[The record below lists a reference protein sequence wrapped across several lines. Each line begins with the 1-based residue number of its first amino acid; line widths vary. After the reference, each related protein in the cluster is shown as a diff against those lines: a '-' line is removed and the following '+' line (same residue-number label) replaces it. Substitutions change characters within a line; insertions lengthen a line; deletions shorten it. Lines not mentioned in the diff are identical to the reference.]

1 MNCHLDRSG
10 EICGFFCPDQ
20 RRKSYSILA
29 VNPTAKPTRE
39 EIQAERQPKRAL
51 GLFDST
57 MIVIGVMIGS
67 GIFIVPANM
76 ARILGG
82 PGWLLAA
89 WVFAA
94 ILTIAA
100 AFSFGELASM
110 MPGGG
115 GMYLYLREAYSP
127 LWGFLYGWTLFTV
140 IQTGTIA
147 AVAVAFARFLGV
159 LAPSISESRYLVAPL
174 HLSAHY
180 AITLSTAQLVALLV
194 IALLTATNTLGI
206 EYGKIVQNSFTVAK
220 LGALAALILL
230 GLTAGWNA
238 AAVHANLAVFWQRP
252 AIPQAGGSL
261 TAILSL
267 VVVFCVSQ
275 SGSLFAADSWH
286 DITFAAEEVK
296 DPRTTLPRALAI
308 GTVIVMLL
316 YLAANVTYL
325 AVLKFPAIQHAAN
338 DRVATAML
346 EQIFPAWGGK
356 ALAMLIMV
364 STFGC
369 INSLVLAGPRAY
381 YAMARDKLFLPVAA
395 ELNRA
400 RVPGWSLV
408 MQGVWAGLLVLLT
421 TYSPLKGY
429 GNLYSDLLDY
439 IISAALLFYILTIA
453 AVVVLR
459 YKRPD
464 AERLYRTPGYPV
476 VPAVYILG
484 ASTVVLCLFIDRPA
498 TTWPGLVLVIAGLP
512 VYWLIRRA

>member
-1 MNCHLDRSG
+1 
-10 EICGFFCPDQ
+10 
-20 RRKSYSILA
+20 
-29 VNPTAKPTRE
+29 
-39 EIQAERQPKRAL
+39 
-51 GLFDST
+51 

-67 GIFIVPANM
+67 GIFIVPADM

-82 PGWLLAA
+82 PAWFLAA

-94 ILTIAA
+94 LLTIAA

-159 LAPSISESRYLVAPL
+159 LMPAISESHYLLPPV

-180 AITLSTAQLVALLV
+180 AITLSTAQLVGLLV
-194 IALLTATNTLGI
+194 IALLTVTNTLGI
-206 EYGKIVQNSFTVAK
+206 EYGKIIQNSFTVAK
-220 LGALAALILL
+220 LGALAVLILL
-230 GLTAGWNA
+230 GLTVGWNA
-238 AAVHANLAVFWQRP
+238 SAVHSNLAMFWQRP
-252 AIPQAGGSL
+252 ATAESSSL
-261 TAILSL
+261 GAILGL
-267 VVVFCVSQ
+267 VMVFCVSQ
-275 SGSLFAADSWH
+275 SGSLFAADAWH
-286 DITFAAEEVK
+286 DITFASEEVK
-296 DPRTTLPRALAI
+296 EPRSVLPRALAI
-308 GTVIVMLL
+308 GTVVVMLL
-316 YLAANVTYL
+316 YLAANVAYL
-325 AVLKFPAIQHAAN
+325 VVLDFSSIQHAPR

-346 EQIFPAWGGK
+346 QHIFPAWGGQ
-356 ALAMLIMV
+356 ALAVLIMV

-381 YAMARDKLFLPVAA
+381 YAMARDRLFIPAA
-395 ELNRA
+395 GRLNRA
-400 RVPGWSLV
+400 RVPGWSLL
-408 MQGVWAGLLVLLT
+408 MQGIWAGVLVLLT
-421 TYSPLKGY
+421 TYSPGKGY

-459 YKRPD
+459 YKRPE

-476 VPAVYILG
+476 VPAIYVIG
-484 ASTVVLCLFIDRPA
+484 ASAVVLCLFIDRPA
-498 TTWPGLVLVIAGLP
+498 TTWPGLVLVVAGLP
-512 VYWLIRRA
+512 VYWLIR

>member
-1 MNCHLDRSG
+1 MSP
-10 EICGFFCPDQ
+10 I
-20 RRKSYSILA
+20 
-29 VNPTAKPTRE
+29 AKPSGKQRE
-39 EIQAERQPKRAL
+39 EIQSQRQPKRAL

-57 MIVIGVMIGS
+57 MVVIGVMIGS
-67 GIFIVPANM
+67 GIFIVPADM

-94 ILTIAA
+94 VLTIAA

-159 LAPSISESRYLVAPL
+159 LAPAVSESHYLITPVR
-174 HLSAHY
+174 LSAHY
-180 AITLSTAQLVALLV
+180 ALTLSTAQLVAVLV
-194 IALLTATNTLGI
+194 IVLLTTTNTLGI

-220 LGALAALILL
+220 LGAMAVLILL
-230 GLTAGWNA
+230 GLTVGWNRSV
-238 AAVHANLAVFWQRP
+238 VHANLATFWQRP
-252 AIPQAGGSL
+252 A
-261 TAILSL
+261 TAHSGASMVGVLGLIM
-267 VVVFCVSQ
+267 VFCVSQ

-286 DITFAAEEVK
+286 DITFASEEVK
-296 DPRTTLPRALAI
+296 EPRTTLPRALAI
-308 GTVIVMLL
+308 GVVVVMLI
-316 YLAANVTYL
+316 YLAANIAYL
-325 AVLKFPAIQHAAN
+325 AVLNFSAIQHASH

-356 ALAMLIMV
+356 GLAVLIMV

-381 YAMARDKLFLPVAA
+381 YAMARDRLFVPAA
-395 ELNRA
+395 GRLNAA
-400 RVPGWSLV
+400 RVPGWSLL
-408 MQGVWAGLLVLLT
+408 MQGIWAALLVLLT
-421 TYSPLKGY
+421 TYSPVKGY

-459 YKRPD
+459 YRRPD
-464 AERLYRTPGYPV
+464 DERLYRTPGYPV
-476 VPAVYILG
+476 VPAVYLLG
-484 ASTVVLCLFIDRPA
+484 ASAVVLCLFIARPA
-498 TTWPGLVLVIAGLP
+498 TTWPGLALVITGLP
-512 VYWLIRRA
+512 VYWFIRRRAGN

>member
-1 MNCHLDRSG
+1 VT
-10 EICGFFCPDQ
+10 PAT
-20 RRKSYSILA
+20 K
-29 VNPTAKPTRE
+29 E
-39 EIQAERQPKRAL
+39 EIQAKRQPKRAL

-57 MIVIGVMIGS
+57 MVVIGVMIGS

-76 ARILGG
+76 ARMLGG
-82 PGWLLAA
+82 PGWFLGA

-94 ILTIAA
+94 VLTIAA

-159 LAPSISESRYLVAPL
+159 WAPSVSESRYLFPPL
-174 HLSAHY
+174 RLSAHY
-180 AITLSTAQLVALLV
+180 AITLSSAQLVALVV

-206 EYGKIVQNSFTVAK
+206 EYGKIIQNSFTVAK

-230 GLTAGWNA
+230 GLSVGWNA
-238 AAVHANLAVFWQRP
+238 SSVHANLDSFWQRP
-252 AIPQAGGSL
+252 NTSYAG
-261 TAILSL
+261 ILGL
-267 VVVFCVSQ
+267 LMVFCVSQ
-275 SGSLFAADSWH
+275 SGSLFASDAWH
-286 DITFAAEEVK
+286 DITFAAEEVR
-296 DPRTTLPRALAI
+296 DPRRTLPRSLAI

-316 YLAANVTYL
+316 YLVVNVAYL
-325 AVLKFPAIQHAAN
+325 VVLKFPAIQHAAN

-346 EQIFPAWGGK
+346 QQIFPAWGGK
-356 ALAMLIMV
+356 ALAALIMV

-381 YAMARDKLFLPVAA
+381 YAMARDKLFFPAA
-395 ELNRA
+395 GTLNAA
-400 RVPGWSLV
+400 RVPGWSLL

-421 TYSPLKGY
+421 TYSPAKGY

-476 VPAVYILG
+476 VPAIYILG
-484 ASTVVLCLFIDRPA
+484 ASVVVVCLFIDRPA

-512 VYWLIRRA
+512 VYGLIRRKSA

>member
-1 MNCHLDRSG
+1 
-10 EICGFFCPDQ
+10 
-20 RRKSYSILA
+20 
-29 VNPTAKPTRE
+29 VNPVAKPTRE
-39 EIQAERQPKRAL
+39 EREEIQEKRRPKRAL

-67 GIFIVPANM
+67 GIFIVPADM

-82 PGWLLAA
+82 PGWFLAA

-94 ILTIAA
+94 VLTIAA

-159 LAPSISESRYLVAPL
+159 LAPSISESRYLIPPI

-180 AITLSTAQLVALLV
+180 ALTLSTAQLVGLLV
-194 IALLTATNTLGI
+194 IALLTATNALGI
-206 EYGKIVQNSFTVAK
+206 EYGKIIQNSFTVAK
-220 LGALAALILL
+220 LGALGALILL
-230 GLTAGWNA
+230 GLTVGWRA
-238 AAVHANLAVFWQRP
+238 PSVHANLAVFWQRP
-252 AIPQAGGSL
+252 DTLHPGSSL
-261 TAILSL
+261 VAILSL
-267 VVVFCVSQ
+267 VMVFCVSQ

-286 DITFAAEEVK
+286 DITFASEEVK
-296 DPRTTLPRALAI
+296 DPRTTLPRSLAI

-316 YLAANVTYL
+316 YLAANLAYL
-325 AVLKFPAIQHAAN
+325 AVLDFPSIQHAPH

-346 EQIFPAWGGK
+346 QAIFPSWGGQ
-356 ALAMLIMV
+356 ALAAVIMV

-381 YAMARDKLFLPVAA
+381 YAMARDKLFFPAA
-395 ELNRA
+395 GRLNKA
-400 RVPGWSLV
+400 RVPGWSLLF
-408 MQGVWAGLLVLLT
+408 QGIWAGLLVLLT
-421 TYSPLKGY
+421 TYSPAKGY

-476 VPAVYILG
+476 VPAIYVLG

-512 VYWLIRRA
+512 VYWLIRRKTRI

>member
-1 MNCHLDRSG
+1 MQ
-10 EICGFFCPDQ
+10 PMTKQ
-20 RRKSYSILA
+20 
-29 VNPTAKPTRE
+29 E
-39 EIQAERQPKRAL
+39 EIQASRKPKRAL

-57 MIVIGVMIGS
+57 MVVIGVMIGS
-67 GIFIVPANM
+67 GIFIVPADM

-159 LAPSISESRYLVAPL
+159 LAPAISESHYLIPPI

-180 AITLSTAQLVALLV
+180 AITLSTAQLVALVV
-194 IALLTATNTLGI
+194 ITVLTVTNTLGI
-206 EYGKIVQNSFTVAK
+206 EYGKIIQNTFTVAK
-220 LGALAALILL
+220 LGALAVLILL
-230 GLTAGWNA
+230 GLTVGWNA
-238 AAVHANLAVFWQRP
+238 AAVHGNLASFWQRP
-252 AIPQAGGSL
+252 PNTGAGSSL
-261 TAILSL
+261 GAILSL
-267 VVVFCVSQ
+267 VMVFCVSQ
-275 SGSLFAADSWH
+275 SGSLFSADSWH

-296 DPRTTLPRALAI
+296 EPRTVLPRALVI
-308 GTVIVMLL
+308 GVVVVMLL
-316 YLAANVTYL
+316 YLAANVAYL
-325 AVLKFPAIQHAAN
+325 VVLDFSAIQHAPR

-346 EQIFPAWGGK
+346 QHIFPAWGGQ
-356 ALAMLIMV
+356 ALAVLIMV

-381 YAMARDKLFLPVAA
+381 YSMARDRLFLPAA
-395 ELNRA
+395 GHLNKA
-400 RVPGWSLV
+400 RVPGWSLL
-408 MQGVWAGLLVLLT
+408 MQGGWAGLLVLLT
-421 TYSPLKGY
+421 TYKPGVGY

-464 AERLYRTPGYPV
+464 VERLYRTPGYPV
-476 VPAVYILG
+476 VPAIYVLG
-484 ASTVVLCLFIDRPA
+484 ASVVVLCLFIDRPA

-512 VYWLIRRA
+512 VYWLIRRRG

>member
-1 MNCHLDRSG
+1 MTK
-10 EICGFFCPDQ
+10 Q
-20 RRKSYSILA
+20 
-29 VNPTAKPTRE
+29 E
-39 EIQAERQPKRAL
+39 EIQASRKPKRAL

-67 GIFIVPANM
+67 GIFIVPADM

-82 PGWLLAA
+82 PAWFLAA

-94 ILTIAA
+94 VLTIAA

-159 LAPSISESRYLVAPL
+159 LMPAISESHYLLPPV

-180 AITLSTAQLVALLV
+180 AITLSTAQLVGLLV
-194 IALLTATNTLGI
+194 IALLTVTNTLGI
-206 EYGKIVQNSFTVAK
+206 EYGKIIQNSFTVAK
-220 LGALAALILL
+220 LGALAVLILL
-230 GLTAGWNA
+230 GLTVGWNA
-238 AAVHANLAVFWQRP
+238 SAVHSNLAMFWQRP
-252 AIPQAGGSL
+252 ATAESSSL
-261 TAILSL
+261 GAILGL
-267 VVVFCVSQ
+267 VMVFCVSQ
-275 SGSLFAADSWH
+275 SGSLFAADAWH
-286 DITFAAEEVK
+286 DITFASEEVK
-296 DPRTTLPRALAI
+296 EPRSVLPRALAI
-308 GTVIVMLL
+308 GTVVVMLL
-316 YLAANVTYL
+316 YLAANVAYL
-325 AVLKFPAIQHAAN
+325 VVLDFSSIQHAPR

-346 EQIFPAWGGK
+346 QHIFPAWGGQ
-356 ALAMLIMV
+356 ALAVLIMV

-381 YAMARDKLFLPVAA
+381 YAMARDRLFIPAA
-395 ELNRA
+395 GRLNRA
-400 RVPGWSLV
+400 RVPGWSLL
-408 MQGVWAGLLVLLT
+408 MQGIWAGVLVLLT
-421 TYSPLKGY
+421 TYSPGKGY

-459 YKRPD
+459 YKRPE

-476 VPAVYILG
+476 VPAIYVIG
-484 ASTVVLCLFIDRPA
+484 ASAVVLCLFIDRPA
-498 TTWPGLVLVIAGLP
+498 TTWPGLVLVVAGLP
-512 VYWLIRRA
+512 VYWLIR

>member
-1 MNCHLDRSG
+1 MNPANKPS
-10 EICGFFCPDQ
+10 
-20 RRKSYSILA
+20 LA
-29 VNPTAKPTRE
+29 EQEA
-39 EIQAERQPKRAL
+39 IQAQRQPKRAL

-57 MIVIGVMIGS
+57 MVVIGVMIGS
-67 GIFIVPANM
+67 GIFIVPADM
-76 ARILGG
+76 ARLLGG

-159 LAPSISESRYLVAPL
+159 LAPAIAESHYLLPPV

-194 IALLTATNTLGI
+194 IALLTATNMLGI
-206 EYGKIVQNSFTVAK
+206 EYGKIIQNTFTVAK
-220 LGALAALILL
+220 LGAMAALVLL
-230 GLTAGWNA
+230 GLTVGWRA
-238 AAVHANLAVFWQRP
+238 ATVHANLASFWQRP
-252 AIPQAGGSL
+252 PLEHPTSSAG
-261 TAILSL
+261 AILSL
-267 VVVFCVSQ
+267 VVLFCVSQ

-296 DPRTTLPRALAI
+296 DPRSTLPRALAI
-308 GTVIVMLL
+308 GVVIVMLV
-316 YLAANVTYL
+316 YIAANLAYL
-325 AVLKFPAIQHAAN
+325 AVLPFSEIQHAPH

-346 EQIFPAWGGK
+346 QAVFPAWGGQ
-356 ALAMLIMV
+356 ALAVLIMV

-381 YAMARDKLFLPVAA
+381 YAMARDKLFLPAA
-395 ELNRA
+395 GRLNRA
-400 RVPGWSLV
+400 RVPGWSLA

-421 TYSPLKGY
+421 TYSPAKGY

-453 AVVVLR
+453 AVIVLR
-459 YKRPD
+459 VKRPD
-464 AERLYRTPGYPV
+464 VERLYRTPGYPV
-476 VPAVYILG
+476 VPAVYVLG
-484 ASTVVLCLFIDRPA
+484 ASVVVLCLFINRPA
-498 TTWPGLVLVIAGLP
+498 TTWPGLVLAITGLP
-512 VYWLIRRA
+512 VYWLIRRAAKP

>member
-1 MNCHLDRSG
+1 MTP
-10 EICGFFCPDQ
+10 I
-20 RRKSYSILA
+20 
-29 VNPTAKPTRE
+29 AKPTGRFSHEQRE
-39 EIQAERQPKRAL
+39 ESEEKRKPKRAL

-57 MIVIGVMIGS
+57 MVVIGVMIGS
-67 GIFIVPANM
+67 GIFIVPAGM

-82 PGWLLAA
+82 PGWFLAA
-89 WVFAA
+89 WIFAA

-100 AFSFGELASM
+100 ALSFGELASM

-159 LAPSISESRYLVAPL
+159 LAPSISESHYLFAPL
-174 HLSAHY
+174 HLSGHY
-180 AITLSTAQLVALLV
+180 ALTLSTAQLVALLV

-206 EYGKIVQNSFTVAK
+206 EYAKIVQNIFTVAK

-230 GLTAGWNA
+230 GLTVGWNHA
-238 AAVHANLAVFWQRP
+238 AMQANLANFWQRP
-252 AIPQAGGSL
+252 AVGLDHPVSFMGTLLGL
-261 TAILSL
+261 LM
-267 VVVFCVSQ
+267 VFCVSQ
-275 SGSLFAADSWH
+275 SGSLFAADAWH

-296 DPRTTLPRALAI
+296 DPRTTLPRSLAI
-308 GTVIVMLL
+308 GTVVVMLL
-316 YLAANVTYL
+316 YLAANAAYL
-325 AVLKFPAIQHAAN
+325 AVLGFPAIQHAPH

-346 EQIFPAWGGK
+346 QQIFPAWGGA
-356 ALAMLIMV
+356 ALAVLIMV

-381 YAMARDKLFLPVAA
+381 YAMARDKLFFPAA
-395 ELNRA
+395 GRLNQA
-400 RVPGWSLV
+400 RVPGWSLA
-408 MQGVWAGLLVLLT
+408 MQGVWAGVLVLLT
-421 TYSPLKGY
+421 TYSPVTGY

-459 YKRPD
+459 RKRPA
-464 AERLYRTPGYPV
+464 AERPYRTPGYPV
-476 VPAVYILG
+476 IPAIYVVG
-484 ASTVVLCLFIDRPA
+484 ASAVVVCLFIDRPA
-498 TTWPGLVLVIAGLP
+498 TTWPGLALVITGLP
-512 VYWLIRRA
+512 VYWVIRRAGSSEA

>member
-1 MNCHLDRSG
+1 MNPANKLS
-10 EICGFFCPDQ
+10 
-20 RRKSYSILA
+20 LA
-29 VNPTAKPTRE
+29 EQEA
-39 EIQAERQPKRAL
+39 IQAQRQPKRAL

-57 MIVIGVMIGS
+57 MVVIGVMIGS
-67 GIFIVPANM
+67 GIFIVPADM
-76 ARILGG
+76 ARLLGG

-159 LAPSISESRYLVAPL
+159 LAPAIAESHYLLPPV

-180 AITLSTAQLVALLV
+180 AVTLSTAQLVALLV
-194 IALLTATNTLGI
+194 IALLTATNMLGI
-206 EYGKIVQNSFTVAK
+206 EYGKIIQNTFTVAK
-220 LGALAALILL
+220 LGAMSALVVL
-230 GLTAGWNA
+230 GLTVGWRA
-238 AAVHANLAVFWQRP
+238 ATVHANLASFWQRP
-252 AIPQAGGSL
+252 PSEHPASSAG
-261 TAILSL
+261 AILSL
-267 VVVFCVSQ
+267 VVLFCVSQ

-296 DPRTTLPRALAI
+296 DPRSTLPRALAI
-308 GTVIVMLL
+308 GVVIVMLV
-316 YLAANVTYL
+316 YIAANLAYL
-325 AVLKFPAIQHAAN
+325 AVLPFSEIQHAPH

-346 EQIFPAWGGK
+346 QAIFPAWGGQ
-356 ALAMLIMV
+356 ALAVLIMV

-381 YAMARDKLFLPVAA
+381 YAMARDKLFLPAA
-395 ELNRA
+395 GRLNRA
-400 RVPGWSLV
+400 RVPGWSLA

-421 TYSPLKGY
+421 TYSPAKGY

-453 AVVVLR
+453 AVIVLR
-459 YKRPD
+459 VKRPD

-476 VPAVYILG
+476 VPAVYVLG
-484 ASTVVLCLFIDRPA
+484 ASVVVLCLFINRPA
-498 TTWPGLVLVIAGLP
+498 TTWPGLVLAITGLP
-512 VYWLIRRA
+512 VYWLIRRAAKP

>member
-1 MNCHLDRSG
+1 
-10 EICGFFCPDQ
+10 
-20 RRKSYSILA
+20 
-29 VNPTAKPTRE
+29 
-39 EIQAERQPKRAL
+39 
-51 GLFDST
+51 

-82 PGWLLAA
+82 PGWFLAA

-110 MPGGG
+110 MPSGG

-159 LAPSISESRYLVAPL
+159 LAPSVSESRYLVAPL

-206 EYGKIVQNSFTVAK
+206 EYGKVIQNSFTVAK

-230 GLTAGWNA
+230 GLTVGWNA
-238 AAVHANLAVFWQRP
+238 SSVHANLAVFGQRP
-252 AIPQAGGSL
+252 AIAPAGGSL
-261 TAILSL
+261 TAMLSL

-286 DITFAAEEVK
+286 DITFASEEVK
-296 DPRTTLPRALAI
+296 DPRRTLPRSLAI

-381 YAMARDKLFLPVAA
+381 YAMARDKLFLPVAGQ
-395 ELNRA
+395 LNRA

-421 TYSPLKGY
+421 TYSPVKGY

-476 VPAVYILG
+476 VPAIYIFG
-484 ASTVVLCLFIDRPA
+484 ASAVVLCLFIDRPA

>member
-1 MNCHLDRSG
+1 MKPANKLS
-10 EICGFFCPDQ
+10 
-20 RRKSYSILA
+20 LA
-29 VNPTAKPTRE
+29 ERE
-39 EIQAERQPKRAL
+39 EIQAERQPRRAL

-67 GIFIVPANM
+67 GIFIVPADM
-76 ARILGG
+76 ARLLGG

-89 WVFAA
+89 WLFAA
-94 ILTIAA
+94 VLTIAA

-159 LAPSISESRYLVAPL
+159 LAPSISESRYLVSPL

-194 IALLTATNTLGI
+194 IAVLTFTNSLGV
-206 EYGKIVQNSFTVAK
+206 EYGKIVQNLFTVTK
-220 LGALAALILL
+220 LGAMAALILL
-230 GLTAGWNA
+230 GLTVGWRTA
-238 AAVHANLAVFWQRP
+238 TVHANLAAFWQRP
-252 AIPQAGGSL
+252 AVDHPVSSL
-261 TAILSL
+261 GAIVSL
-267 VVVFCVSQ
+267 VMVFCVSQ
-275 SGSLFAADSWH
+275 SGSLFSADSWH
-286 DITFAAEEVK
+286 DITFASEEVK

-308 GTVIVMLL
+308 GVVIVMLI
-316 YLAANVTYL
+316 YLAANVAYL
-325 AVLKFPAIQHAAN
+325 AVLNFSEIQHAPH
-338 DRVATAML
+338 DRVATAMMQ
-346 EQIFPAWGGK
+346 QIFPAWGGK
-356 ALAMLIMV
+356 ALTVLIMV

-381 YAMARDKLFLPVAA
+381 YAMARDKLFLPAA
-395 ELNRA
+395 AKLNRA
-400 RVPGWSLV
+400 RVPGWSLA
-408 MQGVWAGLLVLLT
+408 MQGAWAGVLVLLT
-421 TYSPLKGY
+421 TYSPAHGY

-476 VPAVYILG
+476 IPAVYVVG
-484 ASTVVLCLFIDRPA
+484 ASAVVLCLFIDRPA
-498 TTWPGLVLVIAGLP
+498 TTWPGLALVITGLP
-512 VYWLIRRA
+512 VYWLIRRAGRKI

>member
-1 MNCHLDRSG
+1 
-10 EICGFFCPDQ
+10 
-20 RRKSYSILA
+20 
-29 VNPTAKPTRE
+29 VNPVAKPTRE
-39 EIQAERQPKRAL
+39 EREEIQAKRKPKRAL

-67 GIFIVPANM
+67 GIFIVPAGM

-82 PGWLLAA
+82 PGWFLAA

-94 ILTIAA
+94 VLTIAA

-159 LAPSISESRYLVAPL
+159 LAPSVSESRYLVAPL

-180 AITLSTAQLVALLV
+180 ALTLSTAQLVALLV

-206 EYGKIVQNSFTVAK
+206 EYGKIIQNSFTVAK

-230 GLTAGWNA
+230 GLTVGWNA
-238 AAVHANLAVFWQRP
+238 SSVHANLATFWQPPP
-252 AIPQAGGSL
+252 ATPHPGASFA
-261 TAILSL
+261 AILSL
-267 VVVFCVSQ
+267 LVVFCVSQ
-275 SGSLFAADSWH
+275 SGSLFAADAWH

-296 DPRTTLPRALAI
+296 EPRTTLPRSLAI
-308 GTVIVMLL
+308 GTVIVMLV
-316 YLAANVTYL
+316 YLAANVAYL
-325 AVLKFPAIQHAAN
+325 AVLDFPAIQHAPH

-346 EQIFPAWGGK
+346 QQIFPAWGGK
-356 ALAMLIMV
+356 ALAAVIMV

-381 YAMARDKLFLPVAA
+381 YAMARDKLFFPAA
-395 ELNRA
+395 GHLNWA

-408 MQGVWAGLLVLLT
+408 MQGIWAALLVLLT
-421 TYSPLKGY
+421 TYSPVTGY

-476 VPAVYILG
+476 VPAIYVLG
-484 ASTVVLCLFIDRPA
+484 ASAVVVCLFVDRPA
-498 TTWPGLVLVIAGLP
+498 TTWPGLALVIAGLP
-512 VYWLIRRA
+512 VYGLIRRKTD

>member
-1 MNCHLDRSG
+1 MS
-10 EICGFFCPDQ
+10 
-20 RRKSYSILA
+20 
-29 VNPTAKPTRE
+29 PTAKPTRE
-39 EIQAERQPKRAL
+39 EREEIQAKRQPKRAL

-57 MIVIGVMIGS
+57 MVVIGVMIGS
-67 GIFIVPANM
+67 GIFIVPASM

-82 PGWLLAA
+82 PGWFLAA

-94 ILTIAA
+94 VLTIAA

-159 LAPSISESRYLVAPL
+159 LAPAVSESRYLVAPI

-180 AITLSTAQLVALLV
+180 ALTLSTAQLVGLLV
-194 IALLTATNTLGI
+194 IALLTATNALGI

-220 LGALAALILL
+220 LGALGALILL
-230 GLTAGWNA
+230 GLTVGFNA
-238 AAVHANLAVFWQRP
+238 SAVHANLATFWQRP
-252 AIPQAGGSL
+252 VAPHPMSSMGAIVSL
-261 TAILSL
+261 LM
-267 VVVFCVSQ
+267 VFCISQ
-275 SGSLFAADSWH
+275 SGSLFAADAWH
-286 DITFAAEEVK
+286 DITFASEEVK
-296 DPRTTLPRALAI
+296 EPRSTLPRALAI
-308 GTVIVMLL
+308 GVVIVMLI
-316 YLAANVTYL
+316 YLAANIAYL
-325 AVLKFPAIQHAAN
+325 AVLNFPTIQHADH

-346 EQIFPAWGGK
+346 QQIFPAWGGK
-356 ALAMLIMV
+356 GLAVLIMV

-381 YAMARDKLFLPVAA
+381 YAMARDRLFIPAA
-395 ELNRA
+395 GRLNSA
-400 RVPGWSLV
+400 RVPGWSLL
-408 MQGVWAGLLVLLT
+408 MQGIWAGLLVLLT
-421 TYSPLKGY
+421 TYSPLTGY

-439 IISAALLFYILTIA
+439 IISAALLFYILTIS

-464 AERLYRTPGYPV
+464 AERLYRTPSYPV
-476 VPAVYILG
+476 VPAIYVLG
-484 ASTVVLCLFIDRPA
+484 ASTVVLCLFIARPA
-498 TTWPGLVLVIAGLP
+498 TTWPGLALVISGLP
-512 VYWLIRRA
+512 VYWLIRRKGAN

>member
-1 MNCHLDRSG
+1 MNP
-10 EICGFFCPDQ
+10 I
-20 RRKSYSILA
+20 
-29 VNPTAKPTRE
+29 AKPTGKLSRQQRE
-39 EIQAERQPKRAL
+39 ELQAKRTPKRAL

-57 MIVIGVMIGS
+57 MVVIGVMIGS
-67 GIFIVPANM
+67 GIFIVPADM

-82 PGWLLAA
+82 PGWFLAA

-94 ILTIAA
+94 VLTIAA

-159 LAPSISESRYLVAPL
+159 LAPSVSESRYLLPPL
-174 HLSAHY
+174 HFSAHY
-180 AITLSTAQLVALLV
+180 ALTLSTAQLVALLV

-206 EYGKIVQNSFTVAK
+206 EYGKIIQNSFTVAK

-230 GLTAGWNA
+230 GLTVGWNA
-238 AAVHANLAVFWQRP
+238 SAVHANLAAFWQRP
-252 AIPQAGGSL
+252 SLGAGHPVSLIGS
-261 TAILSL
+261 ILGL
-267 VVVFCVSQ
+267 VMVFCVSQ

-286 DITFAAEEVK
+286 DITFASEEVK

-308 GTVIVMLL
+308 GVVIVMLV
-316 YLAANVTYL
+316 YLAANVAYL
-325 AVLKFPAIQHAAN
+325 AVLNFGDIQHAPH

-346 EQIFPAWGGK
+346 QQIFPAWGGK
-356 ALAMLIMV
+356 ALAALIMV

-381 YAMARDKLFLPVAA
+381 YAMARDRLFIPAA
-395 ELNRA
+395 GRLNKA
-400 RVPGWSLV
+400 SVPGWSLA
-408 MQGVWAGLLVLLT
+408 MQGLWAAVLVLLT
-421 TYSPLKGY
+421 TYSPAKGY

-459 YKRPD
+459 SKRPD

-512 VYWLIRRA
+512 VYWLIRRKGSA

>member
-1 MNCHLDRSG
+1 MN
-10 EICGFFCPDQ
+10 P
-20 RRKSYSILA
+20 
-29 VNPTAKPTRE
+29 VAKPTRE
-39 EIQAERQPKRAL
+39 EREEIQEKRRPKRAL

-67 GIFIVPANM
+67 GIFIVPADM

-82 PGWLLAA
+82 PGWFLAG

-94 ILTIAA
+94 VLTIAA

-159 LAPSISESRYLVAPL
+159 LAPSISESRYLIPPI

-180 AITLSTAQLVALLV
+180 ALTLSTAQLVGLLV
-194 IALLTATNTLGI
+194 IALLTATNALGI
-206 EYGKIVQNSFTVAK
+206 EYGKIIQNSFTVAK
-220 LGALAALILL
+220 LGALGALIVL
-230 GLTAGWNA
+230 GLTVGWHA
-238 AAVHANLAVFWQRP
+238 SSVHANLADFWQRP
-252 AIPQAGGSL
+252 STLHPGSSL
-261 TAILSL
+261 AAILSL
-267 VVVFCVSQ
+267 VMVFCVSQ

-286 DITFAAEEVK
+286 DITFASEEVK
-296 DPRTTLPRALAI
+296 DPRTTLPRSLAI

-316 YLAANVTYL
+316 YLAANLAYL
-325 AVLKFPAIQHAAN
+325 AVLDFPSIQHAPH

-346 EQIFPAWGGK
+346 QAIFPSWGGQ
-356 ALAMLIMV
+356 ALAAVIMV

-381 YAMARDKLFLPVAA
+381 YAMARDKLFFPAA
-395 ELNRA
+395 GRLNGA
-400 RVPGWSLV
+400 RVPGWSLLF
-408 MQGVWAGLLVLLT
+408 QGIWAGLLVLLT
-421 TYSPLKGY
+421 TYSPAKGY

-464 AERLYRTPGYPV
+464 TERLYRTPGYPV
-476 VPAVYILG
+476 VPAIYVLG

-498 TTWPGLVLVIAGLP
+498 TTWPGLVLVVAGLP
-512 VYWLIRRA
+512 VYWLTRRKTQP